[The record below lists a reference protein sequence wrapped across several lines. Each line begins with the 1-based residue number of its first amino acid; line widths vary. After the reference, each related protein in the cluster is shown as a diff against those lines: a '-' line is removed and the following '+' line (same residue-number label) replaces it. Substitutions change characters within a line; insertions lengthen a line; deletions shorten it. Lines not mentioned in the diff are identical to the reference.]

1 MLESFADVA
10 ALEEHLSRPTL
21 GVVETLQRLEGDVVV
36 LGAGGKMGPTLARMV
51 RRGLDA
57 AGGRARRVVA
67 VSRFSDVEAR
77 GALERHGVATVACD
91 LMDEEAVRR
100 LPDAPLVIHM
110 TGQKFGTT
118 DAPERTW
125 AVNTLAPAI
134 AARRYGRSRFVLFST
149 GCVYPLVP
157 VTGPGADESTPLTP
171 LGEYANA
178 CVARER
184 IVAYEASRSG
194 MPLLHFRL
202 CYAVEPRY
210 GVIHDVARAV
220 AIGKPVDLGM
230 GFVHVVWQ
238 RDASAR
244 AIQSLALAGSPP
256 VALNVTGVE
265 RVSIRWLAERCGER
279 LGRMPVYC
287 GAEGTEAWLWDA
299 RRAEAL
305 FGAPETTTEE
315 GVAMVCDWIDRGGA
329 SLGRPTHFEV
339 RDGAF

>member
-1 MLESFADVA
+1 MLESFADVG
-10 ALEEHLSRPTL
+10 ALEEHLSRPTP
-21 GVVETLQRLEGDVVV
+21 GVVETFRRLPGDVVV

-57 AGGRARRVVA
+57 AGCGDRRVTA
-67 VSRFSDVEAR
+67 VSRFSDRRVAES
-77 GALERHGVATVACD
+77 LERHGVATVACD
-91 LMDEEAVRR
+91 LMDEAAVAA
-100 LPDAPLVIHM
+100 LPDAALVLHM

-125 AVNTLAPAI
+125 AVNTLAPSL
-134 AARRYGRSRFVLFST
+134 AARRYRRSRFVLFST

-157 VTGPGADESTPLTP
+157 VNGPGADESTPLTP

-184 IVAYEASRSG
+184 VVAYEASRSST
-194 MPLLHFRL
+194 PVLQFRL

-220 AIGKPVDLGM
+220 ADGRPVDLGM
-230 GFVHVVWQ
+230 GFVHLIWQ

-279 LGRMPVYC
+279 LGRTPTFTGVE
-287 GAEGTEAWLWDA
+287 GAECWLWDA
-299 RRAEAL
+299 RACERH
-305 FGAPETTTEE
+305 FGPPETTTDEA
-315 GVAMVCDWIDRGGA
+315 VAMVCDWIGRGGVT
-329 SLGRPTHFEV
+329 LGRPTHFEV

>member
-21 GVVETLQRLEGDVVV
+21 GVVETLARLDGDVVI

-51 RRGLDA
+51 RRGLDV
-57 AGGRARRVVA
+57 AGGRARRVTA
-67 VSRFSDVEAR
+67 VSRFSDAQAR
-77 GALERHGVATVACD
+77 GSFDRHGVATVACD

-149 GCVYPLVP
+149 GCVYPLLP

-194 MPLLHFRL
+194 MLLLHFRL

-220 AIGKPVDLGM
+220 AAGKPVDVGM
-230 GFVHVVWQ
+230 GFVHLIWQ

-244 AIQSLALAGSPP
+244 AIQCLALAGSPP

-265 RVSIRWLAERCGER
+265 RVPIRWLAQQCGER
-279 LGRMPVYC
+279 LGRTPTCV
-287 GAEGTEAWLWDA
+287 GTEGTESWLWDA
-299 RRAEAL
+299 RASERH
-305 FGAPETTTEE
+305 FGRPETTPEE
-315 GVAMVCDWIDRGGA
+315 AVAMVCEWIDRGGA

>member
-1 MLESFADVA
+1 MLESFADVE
-10 ALEEHLSRPTL
+10 ALEEHLSRPTP
-21 GVVETLQRLEGDVVV
+21 GVVETFQRLDGDVVV

-57 AGGRARRVVA
+57 AGGRARCVTA
-67 VSRFSDVEAR
+67 VSRFSDPQAK

-134 AARRYGRSRFVLFST
+134 AARRYSRSRFVLFST
-149 GCVYPLVP
+149 GCVYPLLP

-184 IVAYEASRSG
+184 VVAYEASRSG

-220 AIGKPVDLGM
+220 AAGRPVDLGM
-230 GFVHVVWQ
+230 GFVHCVWQ
-238 RDASAR
+238 ADASAR

-265 RVSIRWLAERCGER
+265 RVSIRALAALCGER
-279 LGRMPVYC
+279 LGRAPVYS
-287 GAEGTEAWLWDA
+287 GTEGTEAWLWDA
-299 RRAEAL
+299 RACERH
-305 FGAPETTTEE
+305 FGPPETTTDEA
-315 GVAMVCDWIDRGGA
+315 GAMVCDWIGRGGA

>member
-1 MLESFADVA
+1 MLESFADIE

-21 GVVETLQRLEGDVVV
+21 GVVETLARLDGDVVI

-57 AGGRARRVVA
+57 AGGRGRRVTA
-67 VSRFSDVEAR
+67 VSRFSDSEAK
-77 GALERHGVATVACD
+77 GALERHDVATVACD
-91 LMDEEAVRR
+91 LMDEDAVRR

-149 GCVYPLVP
+149 GCVYPLLP
-157 VTGPGADESTPLTP
+157 VAGPGADESTPLTP

-184 IVAYEASRSG
+184 VVAYEALASG

-220 AIGKPVDLGM
+220 AAGKPVDVGM
-230 GFVHVVWQ
+230 GFVSFVWQ

-256 VALNVTGVE
+256 LALNVTGLE
-265 RVSIRWLAERCGER
+265 RVPIRALAALCGER
-279 LGRMPVYC
+279 LGRTPVYS
-287 GAEGTEAWLWDA
+287 GTEGTEAWLWDA
-299 RRAEAL
+299 RACQRH
-305 FGAPETTTEE
+305 FGPPETTTDEA
-315 GVAMVCDWIDRGGA
+315 VAMVCDWISRGGP

>member
-1 MLESFADVA
+1 MQESFADVE
-10 ALEEHLSRPTL
+10 ALEDHLSRPTPA
-21 GVVETLQRLEGDVVV
+21 VVETFQRLEGNVVI

-57 AGGRARRVVA
+57 CGGQARRVVA
-67 VSRFSDVEAR
+67 VSRFSDRRAAE
-77 GALERHGVATVACD
+77 ALERHGVRTMACD
-91 LMDEEAVRR
+91 LMDEAAVRN
-100 LPDAPLVIHM
+100 LPDAALVIHM

-125 AVNTLAPAI
+125 AINTLAPAI
-134 AARRYGRSRFVLFST
+134 AARRYRRSRFVLFST
-149 GCVYPLVP
+149 GCVYPLLP
-157 VTGPGADESTPLTP
+157 VSGPGADESTPLTP
-171 LGEYANA
+171 FGEYANS

-184 IVAYEASRSG
+184 VVAYEALASG

-210 GVIHDVARAV
+210 GVIHDVARQV
-220 AIGKPVDLGM
+220 ADGMPVDLRM
-230 GFVHVVWQ
+230 GFVNVIWQ

-256 VALNVTGVE
+256 VALNVTGID
-265 RVSIRWLAERCGER
+265 RVSIRWLAERCGEL
-279 LGRMPVYC
+279 LGRTPTFS

-299 RRAEAL
+299 RACQRH
-305 FGAPETTTEE
+305 FGPPETTTDEA
-315 GVAMVCDWIDRGGA
+315 VRMVCEWIRRGGG

>member
-1 MLESFADVA
+1 MLESFADVE
-10 ALEEHLSRPTL
+10 ALEEHLSRPTP
-21 GVVETLQRLEGDVVV
+21 GVVETFQRLDGDVVI
-36 LGAGGKMGPTLARMV
+36 LGAGGKMGPTLARLV

-57 AGGRARRVVA
+57 VGGRGRRVTA
-67 VSRFSDVEAR
+67 VSRFSDS
-77 GALERHGVATVACD
+77 GAKGTLERHGVATVACD
-91 LMDEEAVRR
+91 LMDEDAVRR
-100 LPDAPLVIHM
+100 LPDASLVIHM

-134 AARRYGRSRFVLFST
+134 AARRYGRSKFVLFST
-149 GCVYPLVP
+149 GCVYPLLP
-157 VTGPGADESTPLTP
+157 VAGPGADESTPLTP
-171 LGEYANA
+171 LGEYANS

-184 IVAYEASRSG
+184 VVAYEASRSG

-220 AIGKPVDLGM
+220 ADGRPVDVGM
-230 GFVHVVWQ
+230 GYVHLIWQ
-238 RDASAR
+238 RDANAR
-244 AIQSLALAGSPP
+244 AIQCLALTGSPP

-265 RVSIRWLAERCGER
+265 RLSIRALAGRCGER
-279 LGRMPVYC
+279 LGRSPTFV
-287 GAEGTEAWLWDA
+287 GTEGTEAWLWDA
-299 RRAEAL
+299 QACERS
-305 FGAPETTTEE
+305 FGPPETTTDEA
-315 GVAMVCDWIDRGGA
+315 VSMVCDWIGRGGP

>member
-10 ALEEHLSRPTL
+10 ALEEHLSRPTR
-21 GVVETLQRLEGDVVV
+21 GVVETFERLDGDVIV

-57 AGGRARRVVA
+57 AGGQTRRVTA
-67 VSRFSDVEAR
+67 VSRFSDLEAKD
-77 GALERHGVATVACD
+77 ALERHGVATVACD

-100 LPDAPLVIHM
+100 LPEAPLVIHM

-134 AARRYGRSRFVLFST
+134 AAKCYGRSRFVLFST
-149 GCVYPLVP
+149 GCVYPLLP

-184 IVAYEASRSG
+184 VVAYEASRSG

-220 AIGKPVDLGM
+220 AEGKPVDVGM
-230 GFVHVVWQ
+230 GFVHCIWQ
-238 RDASAR
+238 RDAGAR

-265 RVSIRWLAERCGER
+265 RVSIRALAALCGER
-279 LGRMPVYC
+279 LGRAPVYS
-287 GAEGTEAWLWDA
+287 GTEGTEAWLWDA
-299 RRAEAL
+299 QACERH
-305 FGAPETTTEE
+305 FGPPETTTEE
-315 GVAMVCDWIDRGGA
+315 AVAMVCDWIGRGGA

>member
-1 MLESFADVA
+1 MLESFADVE
-10 ALEEHLSRPTL
+10 ALEEHLSRPTS
-21 GVVETLQRLEGDVVV
+21 GVVETLRRLPGDVVI

-57 AGGRARRVVA
+57 AGGGARRVTA
-67 VSRFSDVEAR
+67 VSRFSDARAR
-77 GALERHGVATVACD
+77 GGLEAHGVVTVACD

-100 LPDAPLVIHM
+100 LPEAPLVIHM
-110 TGQKFGTT
+110 TGQKFGTS

-134 AARRYGRSRFVLFST
+134 AARRYRGSRFVLFST

-184 IVAYEASRSG
+184 VVAYEALAAG
-194 MPLLHFRL
+194 MPLLQFRL

-220 AIGKPVDLGM
+220 ADGKPVDLGM
-230 GFVHVVWQ
+230 GSVHLIWQ

-244 AIQSLALAGSPP
+244 AIQGLQLATNPP
-256 VALNVTGVE
+256 MALNVTGVE
-265 RVSIRWLAERCGER
+265 RVSVRWLAERCGER
-279 LGRMPVYC
+279 LGRVPTFT
-287 GAEGTEAWLWDA
+287 GTEGEAAWLWDA
-299 RRAEAL
+299 RACERH
-305 FGAPETTTEE
+305 FGPPETTTDEA
-315 GVAMVCDWIDRGGA
+315 VAMVCDWIAHGGA
-329 SLGRPTHFEV
+329 SLGKPTHFEV

>member
-1 MLESFADVA
+1 MLESFADVE

-21 GVVETLQRLEGDVVV
+21 GVVETFQRLEGDVVI
-36 LGAGGKMGPTLARMV
+36 LGAGGKMGPTLSRMV

-67 VSRFSDVEAR
+67 VSRFSDPQAKL
-77 GALERHGVATVACD
+77 ALERHGVATVACD

-100 LPDAPLVIHM
+100 LPEAPLVIHM

-149 GCVYPLVP
+149 GCVYPLLP

-184 IVAYEASRSG
+184 IVAFEASRSG

-230 GFVHVVWQ
+230 GYVHLIWQ

-256 VALNVTGVE
+256 VALNVTGLE
-265 RVSIRWLAERCGER
+265 RVPIRWLAERCGER
-279 LGRMPVYC
+279 LGRAPVYS
-287 GAEGTEAWLWDA
+287 GVEGSEAWLWDA
-299 RRAEAL
+299 RVSERHFGPPEA
-305 FGAPETTTEE
+305 TTEE
-315 GVAMVCDWIDRGGA
+315 AVAMVCDWIGRGGA

>member
-1 MLESFADVA
+1 MLESFADVE
-10 ALEEHLSRPTL
+10 ALEEHLSRPTP
-21 GVVETLQRLEGDVVV
+21 GVVETFKRLDGDVVI
-36 LGAGGKMGPTLARMV
+36 LGAGGKMGPTLSRMV

-57 AGGRARRVVA
+57 AGGRSRRVVA
-67 VSRFSDVEAR
+67 VSRFSDPQAKV
-77 GALERHGVATVACD
+77 ALERLGIATVACD

-100 LPDAPLVIHM
+100 LPDAALVIHM

-125 AVNTLAPAI
+125 AVNTLAPYL
-134 AARRYGRSRFVLFST
+134 AARRYRRSRFVLFST
-149 GCVYPLVP
+149 GCVYPLLP
-157 VTGPGADESTPLTP
+157 VSGPGADESTPLTP

-184 IVAYEASRSG
+184 VVAYEALASG

-220 AIGKPVDLGM
+220 AEGKSVDLGM
-230 GFVHVVWQ
+230 GYVHLIWQ

-244 AIQSLALAGSPP
+244 AIQSLAMAGCPP

-265 RVSIRWLAERCGER
+265 RVAVRALAERCGAR
-279 LGRMPVYC
+279 LGRAPTFS
-287 GAEGTEAWLWDA
+287 GAEGSEAWLWDA
-299 RRAEAL
+299 RVSERH
-305 FGAPETTTEE
+305 FGPPETTIDEAI
-315 GVAMVCDWIDRGGA
+315 AMVCEWIARGGA

-339 RDGAF
+339 RDGTF